1 MRWTPAG
8 ARGMLFAMASRDPD
22 SEGFL
27 ELWPTLMLRQ
37 RRGAEKANPLLA
49 QEIQRLEAENPQ
61 LTTDYR
67 EQNFLG
73 AAHPAIAWLR
83 DCVNRAAVNHLRRQG
98 IDYKLDWSLQAWP
111 NVNRLGDYHD
121 PHNHP
126 HAYLSGTYYVAVPKS
141 RAELKTRADV
151 RPGCISFYDPR
162 GAANMTAIKGDG
174 QIEAEYTLLPEAGE
188 LLLWPAFL
196 LHFVHPNL
204 SEEPRLSI
212 SFNVVLKRSADLL
225 PEQG

>member
-1 MRWTPAG
+1 MTAPRP
-8 ARGMLFAMASRDPD
+8 DPD
-22 SEGFL
+22 GFL
-27 ELWPTLMLRQ
+27 DLWPTQMLRQ
-37 RRGAEKANPLLA
+37 RLPGADKANPILA
-49 QEIQRLEAENPQ
+49 QEIARQESENER

-67 EQNFLG
+67 EQNFLAG
-73 AAHPAIAWLR
+73 ENPAVGWLK
-83 DCVNRAAVNHLRRQG
+83 DCVNRATVTYLRRQG

-126 HAYLSGTYYVAVPKS
+126 HAYLSGTYYVAVPES
-141 RAELKTRADV
+141 RAKLRTRDDV

-162 GAANMTAIKGDG
+162 ASANMTAIKGDG
-174 QIEAEYTLLPEAGE
+174 QIEAEYTVSPKPGE
-188 LLLWPAFL
+188 ILLWPAFL

-212 SFNVVLKRSADLL
+212 SFNVVLKRSAELL
-225 PEQG
+225 PEQ